1 MKYSAA
7 VITISDKGYLK
18 ERVDESGPKVIG
30 ILKKYNYDV
39 IEYLIIPDDKK
50 MIKDTLINLSDN
62 LEIALIITTGGT
74 GFSPKDVTPEAT
86 LEVIDKKCDGIAELM
101 RYESLKI
108 TPKAC
113 LSRAVSG
120 IRKRSLIINLPG
132 SPKACSENLNAVI
145 EPVKHGLDMLY
156 SSGSANCATSEVNPK
171 PSLDNLLKEAKLDK
185 DASCVGIYLSHNG
198 IVRKTAKK
206 EVREGVK
213 ADEVIAMN
221 FSYNKELVDR
231 YINETKN
238 MSGVYYLNVWLN
250 SGDLKVGDDIM
261 QILIGADIR
270 PNAMDALNYLIS
282 KIKNECVIEEEI
294 YKN

>member
-108 TPKAC
+108 TSKAC

>member
-156 SSGSANCATSEVNPK
+156 SSGSANCTTSEANPK

>member
-113 LSRAVSG
+113 LSRAISG

-213 ADEVIAMN
+213 ADEVIVMN

>member
-213 ADEVIAMN
+213 ADEVIVMN